1 MSFSVYCSL
10 WEPFGPCVTCALI
23 RGLFQV
29 NSSLARSP
37 SNAELGSWGS
47 EMWVRQ
53 LSWFPV
59 CARSQRSCSGY
70 ELGNPSST
78 PGRFMSIW
86 PYCKMIPTR
95 NIIFLKFSDFAI
107 GVALGLR
114 APSLWS
120 GAPSVLYMNGSV
132 VHWLTDIFSAT
143 PGREA
148 PLSEERLDG
157 T

>member
-1 MSFSVYCSL
+1 
-10 WEPFGPCVTCALI
+10 
-23 RGLFQV
+23 
-29 NSSLARSP
+29 
-37 SNAELGSWGS
+37 
-47 EMWVRQ
+47 
-53 LSWFPV
+53 
-59 CARSQRSCSGY
+59 
-70 ELGNPSST
+70 
-78 PGRFMSIW
+78 
-86 PYCKMIPTR
+86 MIPTR

-107 GVALGLR
+107 GVVLGLR